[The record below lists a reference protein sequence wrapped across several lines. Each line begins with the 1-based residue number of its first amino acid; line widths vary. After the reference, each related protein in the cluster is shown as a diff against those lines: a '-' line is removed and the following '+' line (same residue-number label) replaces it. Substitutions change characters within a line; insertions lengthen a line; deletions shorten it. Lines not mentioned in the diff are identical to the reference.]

1 MLSDEEPRILLNQE
15 QAQKSCGSLPKDTF
29 NSVFG
34 DLAIRLGKGNYYRPD
49 DLKAQAETLPTKAD
63 RQ

>member
-1 MLSDEEPRILLNQE
+1 MSDENPMVLLNQE
-15 QAQKSCGSLPKDTF
+15 QAQKSCGNLPKDTF

-34 DLAIRLGKGNYYRPD
+34 DLAIRLGKGNYYRPG
-49 DLKAQAETLPTKAD
+49 DLKIQAEALPTKAD